1 VTPEADRG
9 EPARP
14 PLRFVVGVGGASG
27 AIYADR
33 LLTFFAANP
42 EIAKIDLVFSR
53 TGRLVWAD
61 EVGKDPAE
69 FGFPI
74 HAATDMTAPFASG
87 SARYDA
93 MVVVP
98 CSAAG
103 LARIALGMSA
113 DLIGR
118 AADVMLKERRPLVL
132 VLRESPYSL
141 VHLRNMVAVTEAGA
155 TILPA
160 SPSFYSRPA
169 DMTALVDTVVARTL
183 DQLGVDNAL
192 MRRWAG
198 RAPQGGPA

>member
-1 VTPEADRG
+1 MTGPR
-9 EPARP
+9 R
-14 PLRFVVGVGGASG
+14 LIVGVGGASG

-33 LLTFFAANP
+33 LLSFLATQP
-42 EIAKIDLVFSR
+42 ELARVDLVFTR

-61 EVGKDPAE
+61 EVGKDPAS

-74 HAATDMTAPFASG
+74 HAASDMTAPFASG

-93 MVVVP
+93 MVVAP

-103 LARIALGMSA
+103 LARIAHGLST
-113 DLIGR
+113 DLVGR
-118 AADVMLKERRPLVL
+118 AADVTLKERRPLVL

-155 TILPA
+155 TIIPA

-169 DMTALVDTVVARTL
+169 SMEALVDTVVARVL
-183 DQLGVDNAL
+183 DQLGIDNDL

-198 RAPQGGPA
+198 RAPAGGPA